1 MVGPLSA
8 HDPFLVCLDVGQ
20 IINFKAHAELG
31 QFIHRLIDIFHR
43 KIYNSE
49 CCWNMVWLGIDQNVI
64 VAGEV
69 QRQQS
74 MRFRNLQPKCFAVEL
89 FRLSMSLA
97 ENH

>member
-1 MVGPLSA
+1 
-8 HDPFLVCLDVGQ
+8 
-20 IINFKAHAELG
+20 
-31 QFIHRLIDIFHR
+31 
-43 KIYNSE
+43 
-49 CCWNMVWLGIDQNVI
+49 MVWLGIDQNVI